1 MNERTE
7 HTPGRIRYYENGEA
21 NSYALL
27 EVDADDRWLLTLLH
41 NGTDVT
47 ERQIA
52 NMRRL
57 AACWNACEGI
67 KTGIL
72 ESVTL
77 VGDTLLK
84 RFAGRDK
91 IELELTTQRDE
102 LLAALKTAK
111 WMLERDYIDDQKMAV
126 INKCDDAIAKATGEE
141 E

>member
-21 NSYALL
+21 NNYALL
-27 EVDADDRWLLTLLH
+27 EVGADDRWLLTLLH
-41 NGTDVT
+41 NGHDVT
-47 ERQIA
+47 QCQIA

-57 AACWNACEGI
+57 VACWNACEGI

-84 RFAGRDK
+84 RFVERDK
-91 IELELTTQRDE
+91 IELELTGQRDE
-102 LLAALKTAK
+102 LLNALTALADYLDERTGDTENRP
-111 WMLERDYIDDQKMAV
+111 LENARA
-126 INKCDDAIAKATGEE
+126 AIAKATGEE

>member
-41 NGTDVT
+41 NGHDVT
-47 ERQIA
+47 QRQIA

-57 AACWNACEGI
+57 VACWNACEGI

-91 IELELTTQRDE
+91 IELELTGQRDE
-102 LLAALKTAK
+102 LLEALKTAK
-111 WMLERDYIDDQKMAV
+111 WMLERDYIDDQKMVV
-126 INKCDDAIAKATGEE
+126 INRCNDVIAKADGAET
-141 E
+141 

>member
-27 EVDADDRWLLTLLH
+27 EVGADDRWLLTLLH
-41 NGTDVT
+41 NGHDVT
-47 ERQIA
+47 QCQIA

-57 AACWNACEGI
+57 VACWNACEGI

-84 RFAGRDK
+84 RFVERDK
-91 IELELTTQRDE
+91 IELELTGQRDE
-102 LLAALKTAK
+102 LLNALTALADYLDERTGDTENRP
-111 WMLERDYIDDQKMAV
+111 LENARA
-126 INKCDDAIAKATGEE
+126 AIAKATGEE

>member
-1 MNERTE
+1 MSEHTI

-27 EVDADDRWLLTLLH
+27 EVDADDRWLLTMLH
-41 NGTDVT
+41 NGTDAT

-52 NMRRL
+52 NIRRL
-57 AACWNACEGI
+57 VACWNACEGI

-72 ESVTL
+72 ESVTQ

-84 RFAGRDK
+84 RFAERDK

-102 LLAALKTAK
+102 LLEALKALVDYLDERTGDTENRP
-111 WMLERDYIDDQKMAV
+111 LENARA
-126 INKCDDAIAKATGEE
+126 AIAKATGEE